1 MINSVLQAKTIFQ
14 KYYDNEVLIAKN
26 ANNANNLALL
36 KTEYFYTNDV
46 FKTAY
51 YILKRNKV
59 LAQLPSRFKNFLKIC
74 TLLHRIGIMQ
84 EINNPENAIKSKGI
98 YVAENILKK
107 IENETN
113 PFILLPIKYYDVENG
128 EELIKKDMEQYN
140 LLDQEKE
147 AMIYVLKLIK
157 DCDKLSKLILL
168 KSNSDVVLTKDK
180 KINFSQKCLE
190 DFKNRKEIKK
200 EDVQTIF
207 DELLFYISCMYGFN
221 FTTSKDFFLKLDFI
235 TFALVKTNNIY
246 NEISKISGE
255 NKEFENEL
263 NNIKNQLENDIV
275 NFDNYI
281 I

>member
-1 MINSVLQAKTIFQ
+1 MISSILQAKTIFQ

-26 ANNANNLALL
+26 TNNIKNLTLL
-36 KTEYFYTNDV
+36 KTEYFYTYDV

-74 TLLHRIGIMQ
+74 TLLHRIGILQ
-84 EINNPENAIKSKGI
+84 EINNPENGIKSKGV
-98 YVAENILKK
+98 YVTENILKK
-107 IENETN
+107 LENETN
-113 PFILLPIKYYDVENG
+113 PFILLPIKYYDVANG
-128 EELIKKDMEQYN
+128 EELIKKDMKQYN

-147 AMIYVLKLIK
+147 VMIFILKLIK
-157 DCDKLSKLILL
+157 DGNKLSKLILV
-168 KSNSDVVLTKDK
+168 KSNSDTALIKDK
-180 KINFSQKCLE
+180 KIGFSQKCLE
-190 DFKNRKEIKK
+190 DFQNRKEIKK

-207 DELLFYISCMYGFN
+207 DELLLYISCMYGFN
-221 FTTSKDFFLKLDFI
+221 FSTSKDFFLKLDFI

-263 NNIKNQLENDIV
+263 NNIKKQLENDIV

>member
-1 MINSVLQAKTIFQ
+1 MISSILQAKTIFQ

-26 ANNANNLALL
+26 ANNNKNLALL
-36 KTEYFYTNDV
+36 KTEYFYTYDV

-59 LAQLPSRFKNFLKIC
+59 LAQLPSRFKNFLKVC

-84 EINNPENAIKSKGI
+84 EINNPENGIKSKGI

-107 IENETN
+107 LENETN
-113 PFILLPIKYYDVENG
+113 PFILLPIKYYDVANG

-147 AMIYVLKLIK
+147 VIIYILKLIK
-157 DCDKLSKLILL
+157 DGNKLSKLILV
-168 KSNSDVVLTKDK
+168 KSNSDTALIKDK
-180 KINFSQKCLE
+180 KIGFSQKCLE
-190 DFKNRKEIKK
+190 DFQNRKEIKK

-207 DELLFYISCMYGFN
+207 DELLLYISYMYGFN
-221 FTTSKDFFLKLDFI
+221 FSTSKDFFLKLDFI